1 MNFRLKPLRT
11 LVVFLTFLIISSC
24 AKDEADNQNIST
36 QLLPIE
42 IVTSTDSSG
51 VGDLTIT
58 QANGIVTRQNA
69 IPYNKVQ
76 EVEVDLNSEGSYI
89 FEMEDSA
96 FGRIKLYA
104 TQEELQSYTFENP
117 FILQFEHYKNQK
129 IATFRVQSES
139 DGQNRFR
146 FIDVTVMQEYGSL
159 YHIDWGD
166 GSEEAAEAPLQVE
179 SSSDRIEHR
188 YAAAGEYT
196 ITLST
201 TDATEI
207 TGLNLQITGNGTG
220 DRMQTLE
227 LEELPNLNY
236 LSLGDNTLTNIDTIL
251 EEFPKLNHLS
261 VRFGNLTSIDVS
273 KNPLLELFIVT
284 GNFDTEIKGLS
295 TLTNLEFLGITG
307 VVENLN
313 LSLFPELYHLT
324 IRGHKMSTLDV
335 SQNPKLTTLTLQLNE
350 LEQIDLSANVNLEN
364 LYITNNSLT
373 QLDLSHNAKIKFLNL
388 YANYIEELN
397 ITQLSQV
404 EFLNLSSVHLKQVTA
419 PQSLDEIAHI
429 DLTNSRFLNEAE
441 LLDAVFQGQDNNP
454 KTNGRII
461 FNDLAV
467 VLDRQIVL
475 LNQLVED
482 YGWNINVPE

>member
-1 MNFRLKPLRT
+1 
-11 LVVFLTFLIISSC
+11 
-24 AKDEADNQNIST
+24 
-36 QLLPIE
+36 
-42 IVTSTDSSG
+42 
-51 VGDLTIT
+51 
-58 QANGIVTRQNA
+58 
-69 IPYNKVQ
+69 
-76 EVEVDLNSEGSYI
+76 
-89 FEMEDSA
+89 
-96 FGRIKLYA
+96 
-104 TQEELQSYTFENP
+104 
-117 FILQFEHYKNQK
+117 
-129 IATFRVQSES
+129 
-139 DGQNRFR
+139 
-146 FIDVTVMQEYGSL
+146 
-159 YHIDWGD
+159 
-166 GSEEAAEAPLQVE
+166 
-179 SSSDRIEHR
+179 
-188 YAAAGEYT
+188 
-196 ITLST
+196 
-201 TDATEI
+201 
-207 TGLNLQITGNGTG
+207 
-220 DRMQTLE
+220 
-227 LEELPNLNY
+227 
-236 LSLGDNTLTNIDTIL
+236 
-251 EEFPKLNHLS
+251 
-261 VRFGNLTSIDVS
+261 
-273 KNPLLELFIVT
+273 
-284 GNFDTEIKGLS
+284 
-295 TLTNLEFLGITG
+295 
-307 VVENLN
+307 
-313 LSLFPELYHLT
+313 
-324 IRGHKMSTLDV
+324 MSTLDV